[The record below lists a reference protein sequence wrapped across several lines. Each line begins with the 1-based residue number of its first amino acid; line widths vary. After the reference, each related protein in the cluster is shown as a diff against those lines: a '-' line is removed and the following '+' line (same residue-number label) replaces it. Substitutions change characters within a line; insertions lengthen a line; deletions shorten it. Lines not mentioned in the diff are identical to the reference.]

1 MEWRSALRDYQPDT
15 GRSNKAVAERPMIT
29 ALESRWRSRSVTGI
43 AGALILFVSAA
54 AWARPAPTSFAD
66 LSESLSPSV
75 VNISTTTKIH
85 TRDREPF
92 PQFPP
97 GSPFEEYFKD
107 FFDRQQRQK
116 SRPVTSL
123 GSGFVVDPKGYVVT
137 NNHVIAEADEI
148 TIKFSNGETLD
159 AEIVGRDAKTDLA
172 LLKVEP
178 KNPLP
183 AVSFGDSDKARV
195 GDWVLAIGN
204 PFGLGGTVTAGI
216 ISARNRNIN
225 AGPYDDF
232 IQTDAPINRGNSGG
246 PLFNMSGQVIG
257 VNSAIYSPTGGSV
270 GIGFAIPSALAK
282 QVVAQLREYG
292 ETRRGWLGVRIQTV
306 TDEIAESLDLKK
318 TMGALVAGLTPG
330 GPAEEA
336 GIEQGD
342 VILKFDGKDV
352 PDMRALPRIV
362 AETPIGKEVEV
373 EVWRDGK
380 KVDVEVEIA
389 RLEEGEQVDASA
401 DDDGGGGPAREGVKV
416 AGMTLRTLSASLR
429 ERYDVED
436 DVSGVMVVDVDRDSD
451 AGRKGVRPGDMILTV
466 GSVEAGTAKDAADAV
481 DEARKSGKNVVL
493 LYLYRSGDRRYV
505 AVRIDENGE
514 E

>member
-1 MEWRSALRDYQPDT
+1 MREYQPDYS
-15 GRSNKAVAERPMIT
+15 RPASSVAERT
-29 ALESRWRSRSVTGI
+29 VRVTLEHRWMSRSFAGV
-43 AGALILFVSAA
+43 AGALILFVSAV

-66 LSESLSPSV
+66 LSEKLSPSV
-75 VNISTTTKIH
+75 VNISTTTKIK
-85 TRDREPF
+85 TRDRGAF

-107 FFDRQQRQK
+107 FFDRQQRQE

-148 TIKFSNGETLD
+148 TVKFSNGESLD

-178 KNPLP
+178 TNPLP

-195 GDWVLAIGN
+195 GDWVIAIGN

-246 PLFNMSGQVIG
+246 PLFNMSGQVVG

-282 QVVAQLREYG
+282 QVVAQLRDYG
-292 ETRRGWLGVRIQTV
+292 VTRRGWLGVRIQTV

-318 TMGALVAGLTPG
+318 TMGALVAGLTPD
-330 GPAEEA
+330 GPAEKA

-342 VILKFDGKDV
+342 VILKFDGKEV

-373 EVWRDGK
+373 EVWRNGK
-380 KVDVEVEIA
+380 KVEVGVKIA
-389 RLEEGEQVDASA
+389 QLEEGEQVEASA
-401 DDDGGGGPAREGVKV
+401 EGGDGDGPAREGIKV

-451 AGRKGVRPGDMILTV
+451 AGKKGVRPGDMILTV
-466 GSVEAGTAKDAADAV
+466 GSVEASTAKEAADAV
-481 DEARKSGKNVVL
+481 GEARKSDKNVVL
-493 LYLYRSGDRRYV
+493 LYLYRGGDRRYV
-505 AVRIDENGE
+505 AVRIDKEKDGD
-514 E
+514 